1 MIEMK
6 YAPITSKEMCSK
18 TSPYHFLHGLMAMLC
33 GGACGSLRFPKERI
47 PDLSIFQKLQEELK
61 SVVFEE
67 EEDSWYVEFDNIQVS
82 HKMEKEE
89 QNIMYCLGYIMVCN
103 VLGCRVANIRVFSFE
118 KKVLEELGYVVEDDK
133 IYW

>member
-1 MIEMK
+1 MIEVE
-6 YAPITSKEMCSK
+6 YAPITSKEMRSK
-18 TSPYHFLHGLMAMLC
+18 TSPYHFLCGLRAMLC

-47 PDLSIFQKLQEELK
+47 PNPSIFQKLQEELT

-67 EEDSWYVEFDNIQVS
+67 EKNTWYVEFDNIQVS

-103 VLGCRVANIRVFSFE
+103 ALGCRVANIRVFCLKRKFLKNS
-118 KKVLEELGYVVEDDK
+118 VILWK
-133 IYW
+133 IM